1 MASRTLGRVAAACA
15 ATAAL
20 TAGTALP
27 AAQAH
32 PRHDRNYYG
41 YVKVCQ
47 YVRYADDDE
56 DYRGEYS
63 VRGERSYDDFY
74 LSENYRCHQSRV
86 RSGWVTVRVL
96 YTPENT
102 RFYGNR
108 YQRFYLDRGDY
119 ETVRF
124 TYRADDGY

>member
-1 MASRTLGRVAAACA
+1 MASRTLGRAAAACA
-15 ATAAL
+15 VTAAL

-32 PRHDRNYYG
+32 PRHDRKHYG

-47 YVRYADDDE
+47 YVRYADDDK
-56 DYRGEYS
+56 DYKGKYS
-63 VRGERSYDDFY
+63 VKDERSYEDFY
-74 LSENYRCHQSRV
+74 LSEDYRCHQVRV

-96 YTPENT
+96 YTPDDT
-102 RFYGNR
+102 RFYGDR
-108 YQRFYLDRGDY
+108 YRKIHVDRGEY